1 MKSDATRGDRRPF
14 LGLMTANTVSQIGN
28 MMTAVAVPWFV
39 LETSGSAAQVG
50 LVSASIAIG
59 AVLPA
64 ILGGPLVDRIGLR
77 RASVSADVLS
87 SITVLLIPTLHLAGV
102 LEFWMLPILAFVLAS
117 VNAQGDTGRLAL
129 LPILAREAAVAPERA
144 NAVDRAAARSGQLV
158 GPVLAGVLIAFIGP
172 SNVLFVNV
180 ATFVTSA
187 VLVLFSVPPSIERRD
202 IELRQP
208 SGQRYGADLAE
219 GLRFVL
225 SNRLVLGMVL
235 LATVGNLLDVPLLQV
250 VLPVYASEVFGSPTA
265 LGLLMG
271 SFAGG
276 ALLGTIAFGVIGSR
290 MPRRRTF
297 LGSWLLLAVVVYGGL
312 VLQPPLPV
320 LVVVGLTGGLLSG
333 PINPIILTV
342 VQAETPPQLLG
353 RVFGALTA
361 VAQAGIPFGAAII
374 GLVIE
379 GAGLIE
385 TIAGMGVLYVL
396 TLTVMFTIPALRR
409 MDAVSPAAAAT
420 VEPPTEAAPTPQA
433 RACATMK
440 AGL

>member
-1 MKSDATRGDRRPF
+1 MNPDVGRGDRRP
-14 LGLMTANTVSQIGN
+14 LLALVAANGISQIGN

-50 LVSASIAIG
+50 LVSAAIAIG
-59 AVLPA
+59 AVVPA
-64 ILGGPLVDRIGLR
+64 ILGGPLVDRLGLIR
-77 RASVSADVLS
+77 TSVGADVLS
-87 SITVLLIPTLHLAGV
+87 GITVVAIPILHLAGV
-102 LEFWMLPILAFVLAS
+102 LQFWMLLLLAFVLAS

-129 LPILAREAAVAPERA
+129 LPILARRAFMPPERS

-158 GPVLAGVLIAFIGP
+158 GPVLGGVLIAFIGP
-172 SNVLFVNV
+172 ANVLFVNV
-180 ATFVTSA
+180 ATFATSA
-187 VLVLFSVPPSIERRD
+187 ALVLLGVPRSVQGRD
-202 IELRQP
+202 SETAQR

-219 GLRFVL
+219 GLRFVGRDRLLL
-225 SNRLVLGMVL
+225 SLIL
-235 LATVGNLLDVPLLQV
+235 LASWGNFLDVPLLQV
-250 VLPVYASEVFGSPTA
+250 VLPVYANEVFGSPTA

-276 ALLGTIAFGVIGSR
+276 ALLGTIGFSVVGSR
-290 MPRRRTF
+290 LPRRATL
-297 LGSWLLLAVVVYGGL
+297 LGSWLLFSAVVYGGL

-342 VQAETPPQLLG
+342 VQAVTPAELMG
-353 RVFGALTA
+353 RVFGTLTA
-361 VAQAGIPFGAAII
+361 LAQAGIPFGAAII

-385 TIAGMGVLYVL
+385 TIAGMGALYVL
-396 TLTVMFTIPALRR
+396 TVAVMFAIPALRR
-409 MDAVSPAAAAT
+409 MDAVGAPLPAP
-420 VEPPTEAAPTPQA
+420 VQPPPEAEHQA
-433 RACATMK
+433 RRCATMK

>member
-1 MKSDATRGDRRPF
+1 MESDARAGERAPF
-14 LGLMTANTVSQIGN
+14 LALMAANAVSQIGN

-77 RASVSADVLS
+77 RASVTADVLS
-87 SITVLLIPTLHLAGV
+87 SITVLLIPILHLTGV

-129 LPILAREAAVAPERA
+129 LPILARLAAIAPERA

-158 GPVLAGVLIAFIGP
+158 GPVLAGILIAFIGP
-172 SNVLFVNV
+172 ANVLFVNV
-180 ATFVTSA
+180 ATFLASA
-187 VLVLFSVPPSIERRD
+187 ALVLVSVPASVEGRD
-202 IELRQP
+202 AGARP
-208 SGQRYGADLAE
+208 RTGQRYGAELAE
-219 GLRFVL
+219 GLRFVAG
-225 SNRLVLGMVL
+225 NRLVLGMVL
-235 LATVGNLLDVPLLQV
+235 LATLGNFLDVPLLQV

-290 MPRRRTF
+290 LPRRRTF

-320 LVVVGLTGGLLSG
+320 LVVVGLAGGLLSG

-361 VAQAGIPFGAAII
+361 VAQAGI
-374 GLVIE
+374 
-379 GAGLIE
+379 
-385 TIAGMGVLYVL
+385 
-396 TLTVMFTIPALRR
+396 R
-409 MDAVSPAAAAT
+409 
-420 VEPPTEAAPTPQA
+420 
-433 RACATMK
+433 
-440 AGL
+440 

>member
-1 MKSDATRGDRRPF
+1 
-14 LGLMTANTVSQIGN
+14 
-28 MMTAVAVPWFV
+28 
-39 LETSGSAAQVG
+39 
-50 LVSASIAIG
+50 
-59 AVLPA
+59 
-64 ILGGPLVDRIGLR
+64 
-77 RASVSADVLS
+77 
-87 SITVLLIPTLHLAGV
+87 
-102 LEFWMLPILAFVLAS
+102 MLPILAFVLAS

-290 MPRRRTF
+290 LPRRRTF

-409 MDAVSPAAAAT
+409 MDAVSPAAAAK
-420 VEPPTEAAPTPQA
+420 VEPPMEAAPTPQA

>member
-1 MKSDATRGDRRPF
+1 
-14 LGLMTANTVSQIGN
+14 

-77 RASVSADVLS
+77 RASVAADVLS
-87 SITVLLIPTLHLAGV
+87 STTVLLIPVLHLAGV
-102 LEFWMLPILAFVLAS
+102 LEFWMLLILAFVLAS

-129 LPILAREAAVAPERA
+129 LPILARRAAIAPERS
-144 NAVDRAAARSGQLV
+144 NALDRAAARSGQLV
-158 GPVLAGVLIAFIGP
+158 GPVLAGLLIAFIGP
-172 SNVLFVNV
+172 SNVLFANV
-180 ATFVTSA
+180 ATFATSA
-187 VLVLFSVPPSIERRD
+187 ALVLILVPRSAERRGT
-202 IELRQP
+202 ET
-208 SGQRYGADLAE
+208 GQAIRRRYGADLAE
-219 GLRFVL
+219 GLRFVV
-225 SNRLVLGMVL
+225 SNRLVLSMVL
-235 LATVGNLLDVPLLQV
+235 LASLGNFLDVPLLQV

-276 ALLGTIAFGVIGSR
+276 ALLGTIGFSVVGSR
-290 MPRRRTF
+290 LPRRRTF
-297 LGSWLLLAVVVYGGL
+297 LGSWLLLAVIVYGGL

-320 LVVVGLTGGLLSG
+320 LVLVGLGGGLLSG

-342 VQAETPPQLLG
+342 VQAETPPELMG
-353 RVFGALTA
+353 RVFGALSA
-361 VAQAGIPFGAAII
+361 VAQAGIPFGAAIV

-385 TIAGMGVLYVL
+385 TIAGMGALYVL
-396 TLTVMFTIPALRR
+396 TLAVMFTIPALRR
-409 MDAVSPAAAAT
+409 MDAVGPAPTET
-420 VEPPTEAAPTPQA
+420 VEPPTEAAPASQA